1 MLKGLKVYKYL
12 LYILLYF
19 SQKYKYISK
28 SIFCYTFPKS
38 IFPKSIYIYMKLIYS
53 LWFMMISSFI
63 IQMFVMSSIMTNSY
77 KNITFSL
84 GKFYMSVIMALLMG
98 ILEVLMYDNHMN
110 TLSVYYYLSLFFV
123 LVTFIYLYRNQVY
136 IEDKDYLNEMIEHH
150 SMALLTSEEI
160 LQKTNSE
167 RVKKLAENIIST
179 QEKEIEYMRQL
190 I

>member
-1 MLKGLKVYKYL
+1 
-12 LYILLYF
+12 
-19 SQKYKYISK
+19 
-28 SIFCYTFPKS
+28 
-38 IFPKSIYIYMKLIYS
+38 MKLIYS

-98 ILEVLMYDNHMN
+98 LLEVIMHDNHMRVI
-110 TLSVYYYLSLFFV
+110 SIYYYLFLGFL
-123 LVTFIYLYRNQVY
+123 LVIFIYLYRNQIY
-136 IEDKDYLNEMIEHH
+136 IDDKDFLKEMVEHH

-179 QEKEIEYMRQL
+179 QEKEIEYMKQL
-190 I
+190 LNTS